1 MFNQMNS
8 KYSNMIQ
15 YDYSIYRMFIFLLFI
30 IILIPEGVFAKK
42 KPFKGKDRYN
52 RQISEGIEN
61 NGDTLSVTYIAFHP
75 FQIDT
80 TKMAVNKIA
89 GRLTKQEIDIFKN
102 FSEVYKFADEGPKEE
117 LYVVQGSQIDSIF
130 YDGLFGFKKIVI
142 PSDANKKFSHYYE
155 KGLKEGEWIEWFV
168 DESPREIYN
177 YKKDLLEGSY
187 AIYDSASAQKI
198 IEKMY
203 KKDLLH
209 GVWKEWYLDNTLKL
223 EYSYKNDNLHGV
235 SIDYDSTGKKDS
247 EKMYKEGLKDGEWN
261 FYNDDVVLVRV
272 EVYNDDLKDGLW
284 YTKDLETR
292 DIHYEEYREDKFIV
306 RYTEH
311 YYPNF
316 QLMEKYAYKDSLP
329 HGKWIG
335 YYKDGETKHVKRFE
349 DGKKQGKWQYY
360 TELGD
365 VHTLELFENDKRNGE
380 WYKRLEGKDIQ
391 YQFWDMDS
399 LISEYADLHY
409 PNGQLKEKISYKEGL
424 KDGKFTGYYQ
434 NGSKKY
440 VKRYEDDIPAG
451 KWQYYTMAG
460 KTNAEEIYVDGKRD
474 DEWYRLEQN
483 GDVYYQFWDMDS
495 LISEYAD
502 LHYPNGQL
510 IEKISYKE
518 GLKDGKFTGYYESGE
533 TKHKKKYTEDKPDGK
548 WQFFTA
554 GGDKNEEQ
562 IYAEGKKVE
571 EWYRI
576 DEKGDTYYQFWD
588 QDSLIS
594 EYADLHY
601 SNGQLIEKI
610 SYKDG
615 LKDGKFTGYYPSGK
629 VEYIKR
635 YEEDKPMGEWKFV
648 KEDGSTKKIERYEM
662 GKKNEEWITY
672 EENGDVYYQYWV
684 QDSLISEY
692 ADLHYPNGQLI
703 EKISYKEGKKN
714 GKFTGYY
721 ESGQTKYIRTYKD
734 DKLEGKYADY
744 TESGQILL
752 KQSYVNDL
760 LDGASKEWYLNG
772 KVKVKTSYTAGKLN
786 GGFMSYDSL
795 GRKETK
801 GEYEMGLK
809 TGDWLT
815 WYPSGKKKERLS
827 YFSGKANGMYSL
839 WDEEGRIIKEGEY
852 SNDLKHGVWITFDP
866 DLKRQESY
874 EYYDMGVAKL
884 KYFFKYYDNGN
895 LMEEPSFTE
904 YFRDGEWRQLFDNER
919 LQYLTTYSMGKK
931 YGLYEEWTINKELVQ
946 RGYYEYDLM
955 SALWTYAKNDSV
967 IKYEVYDADSIIDGF
982 VYEYYENDQS
992 KADAV
997 FLENGKRDQKW
1008 YTYFEEGKDSTISV
1022 YDGGK
1027 MTGTWYVNYD
1037 STFEVFTETNYEN
1050 NLKHGDYKEW
1060 YIDENPMVEGYYE
1073 YGKKHLLWAFW
1084 DERGYQRFEEWRM
1097 GELYD
1102 TFEYE
1107 YYDNGQLKEEPS
1119 YKNRK
1124 KHGKWFRYFPD
1135 GEISGVREFANGK
1148 RVGEWVDYY
1157 RKDEIAFQGIYKDDK
1172 KDGPWIWY
1180 YMNRGEPGEEGN
1192 IMSEVKFSN
1201 GELISEKCYKREDNQ
1216 EINCQEIFG
1225 ENDYRFAEKK

>member
-1 MFNQMNS
+1 MIS
-8 KYSNMIQ
+8 KYITINAH
-15 YDYSIYRMFIFLLFI
+15 IYFARKIVVLFLLLLFI
-30 IILIPEGVFAKK
+30 PNGLLGKK
-42 KPFKGKDRYN
+42 KPFIGKDRYN
-52 RQISEGIEN
+52 RQISEGVEN

-102 FSEVYKFADEGPKEE
+102 FAEVYKFADEGPKEE

-177 YKKDLLEGSY
+177 YKKDLLEGPY

-284 YTKDLETR
+284 YTKDLKTR
-292 DIHYEEYREDKFIV
+292 DVHYEEYREDKFIV

-1216 EINCQEIFG
+1216 EINCQDIFG

>member
-1 MFNQMNS
+1 MIS
-8 KYSNMIQ
+8 KYITINAH
-15 YDYSIYRMFIFLLFI
+15 IYFARKIVVLFLLLLFI
-30 IILIPEGVFAKK
+30 PNGLLGKK
-42 KPFKGKDRYN
+42 KPFIGKDRYN
-52 RQISEGIEN
+52 RQISEGVEN

-102 FSEVYKFADEGPKEE
+102 FAEVYKFADEGPKEE

-130 YDGLFGFKKIVI
+130 YDGLFGFKNIVI

-177 YKKDLLEGSY
+177 YKKDLLEGPY

-424 KDGKFTGYYQ
+424 KDVKFTGYYQ

-548 WQFFTA
+548 WQFFTT

-610 SYKDG
+610 SYKEG

>member
-1 MFNQMNS
+1 MIS
-8 KYSNMIQ
+8 KYITINAH
-15 YDYSIYRMFIFLLFI
+15 IYFARKIVVLFLLLLFI
-30 IILIPEGVFAKK
+30 PNGLLGKK
-42 KPFKGKDRYN
+42 KPFIGKDRYN
-52 RQISEGIEN
+52 RQISEGVEN

-102 FSEVYKFADEGPKEE
+102 FAEVYKFADEGPKEE

-177 YKKDLLEGSY
+177 YKKDLLEGPY

-209 GVWKEWYLDNTLKL
+209 GVWKEWYLDNTLRL

-610 SYKDG
+610 SYKEG

>member
-1 MFNQMNS
+1 MIS
-8 KYSNMIQ
+8 KYITINAH
-15 YDYSIYRMFIFLLFI
+15 IYFARKIVVLFLLLLFI
-30 IILIPEGVFAKK
+30 PNGLLGKK
-42 KPFKGKDRYN
+42 KPFIGKDRYN
-52 RQISEGIEN
+52 RQISEGVEN

-102 FSEVYKFADEGPKEE
+102 FAEVYKFADEGPKEE

-1192 IMSEVKFSN
+1192 VMSEVKFSN

>member
-1 MFNQMNS
+1 MIS
-8 KYSNMIQ
+8 KYITINAH
-15 YDYSIYRMFIFLLFI
+15 IYFARKIVVLFLLLLFI
-30 IILIPEGVFAKK
+30 PNGLLGKK
-42 KPFKGKDRYN
+42 KPFIGKDRYN
-52 RQISEGIEN
+52 RQISEGVEN

-102 FSEVYKFADEGPKEE
+102 FAEVYKFADEGPKEE

-177 YKKDLLEGSY
+177 YKKDLLEGPY

-329 HGKWIG
+329 HGKWVG

-610 SYKDG
+610 SYKEG

-629 VEYIKR
+629 VEYVKR

-648 KEDGSTKKIERYEM
+648 KEDGTTKKIERYEM

>member
-1 MFNQMNS
+1 MIS
-8 KYSNMIQ
+8 KYITINAH
-15 YDYSIYRMFIFLLFI
+15 IYFARKIVVLFLLLLFI
-30 IILIPEGVFAKK
+30 PNGLLGKK
-42 KPFKGKDRYN
+42 KPFIGKDRYN
-52 RQISEGIEN
+52 RQISEGVEN

-102 FSEVYKFADEGPKEE
+102 FAEVYKFADEGPKEE

-177 YKKDLLEGSY
+177 YKKDLLEGPY

-772 KVKVKTSYTAGKLN
+772 KVKVKTSYTTGKLN

>member
-1 MFNQMNS
+1 MIS
-8 KYSNMIQ
+8 KYITINAH
-15 YDYSIYRMFIFLLFI
+15 IYFARKIVVLFLLLLFI
-30 IILIPEGVFAKK
+30 PNGLLGKK
-42 KPFKGKDRYN
+42 KPFIGKDRYN
-52 RQISEGIEN
+52 RQISEGVEN

-102 FSEVYKFADEGPKEE
+102 FAEVYKFADEGPKEE

-610 SYKDG
+610 SYKEG

>member
-1 MFNQMNS
+1 MIS
-8 KYSNMIQ
+8 KYITINA
-15 YDYSIYRMFIFLLFI
+15 YIYFARKIVVLFLLLLFI
-30 IILIPEGVFAKK
+30 PNGLLGKK
-42 KPFKGKDRYN
+42 KPFIGKDRYN
-52 RQISEGIEN
+52 RQISEGVEN

-102 FSEVYKFADEGPKEE
+102 FAEVYKFADEGPKEE

-177 YKKDLLEGSY
+177 YKKDLLEGPY

-610 SYKDG
+610 SYKEG

>member
-1 MFNQMNS
+1 MIS
-8 KYSNMIQ
+8 KYITINAH
-15 YDYSIYRMFIFLLFI
+15 IYFARKIVVLFLLLLFI
-30 IILIPEGVFAKK
+30 PNGLLGKK
-42 KPFKGKDRYN
+42 KPFIGKDRYN
-52 RQISEGIEN
+52 RQISEGVEN

-102 FSEVYKFADEGPKEE
+102 FAEVYKFADEGPKEE

-209 GVWKEWYLDNTLKL
+209 GVWKEWYLDNTLRL

-1192 IMSEVKFSN
+1192 VMSEVKFSN

>member
-1 MFNQMNS
+1 MIS
-8 KYSNMIQ
+8 KYITINAH
-15 YDYSIYRMFIFLLFI
+15 IYFVRKIVVLFLLLLFI
-30 IILIPEGVFAKK
+30 PNVLLGKK
-42 KPFKGKDRYN
+42 KPFIGKDRYN
-52 RQISEGIEN
+52 RQISEGVEN

-102 FSEVYKFADEGPKEE
+102 FAEVYKFADEGPKEE

-1027 MTGTWYVNYD
+1027 MTGAWYVNYD

>member
-1 MFNQMNS
+1 MIS
-8 KYSNMIQ
+8 KYITINAHTYFARKIVVL
-15 YDYSIYRMFIFLLFI
+15 FLLLLFI
-30 IILIPEGVFAKK
+30 PNGLLGKK
-42 KPFKGKDRYN
+42 KPFIGKDRYN
-52 RQISEGIEN
+52 RQISEGVEN

-102 FSEVYKFADEGPKEE
+102 FAEVYKFADEGPKEE

-1008 YTYFEEGKDSTISV
+1008 FTYFEEGKDSTISV

-1216 EINCQEIFG
+1216 EINCQDIFG

>member
-1 MFNQMNS
+1 MIS
-8 KYSNMIQ
+8 KYITINAH
-15 YDYSIYRMFIFLLFI
+15 IYFARKIVVLFLLLLFI
-30 IILIPEGVFAKK
+30 PNGLLGKK
-42 KPFKGKDRYN
+42 KPFIGKDRYN
-52 RQISEGIEN
+52 RQISEGVEN

-102 FSEVYKFADEGPKEE
+102 FAEVYKFADEGPKEE

-874 EYYDMGVAKL
+874 EYYDVGVAKL

>member
-1 MFNQMNS
+1 MIS
-8 KYSNMIQ
+8 KYITINAH
-15 YDYSIYRMFIFLLFI
+15 IYFARKIVVLFLLLLFI
-30 IILIPEGVFAKK
+30 PNGLLGKK
-42 KPFKGKDRYN
+42 KPFIGKDRYN
-52 RQISEGIEN
+52 RQISEGVEN

-102 FSEVYKFADEGPKEE
+102 FAEVYKFADEGPKEE

-168 DESPREIYN
+168 DESPREIYH

-648 KEDGSTKKIERYEM
+648 KEDGTTKKIERYEM

>member
-1 MFNQMNS
+1 MIS
-8 KYSNMIQ
+8 KYITINTH
-15 YDYSIYRMFIFLLFI
+15 IYFARKIVVLFLLLLFI
-30 IILIPEGVFAKK
+30 PNGLLGKK
-42 KPFKGKDRYN
+42 KPFIGKDRYN
-52 RQISEGIEN
+52 RQISEGVEN

-102 FSEVYKFADEGPKEE
+102 FAEVYKFADEGPKEE

-177 YKKDLLEGSY
+177 YKKDLLEGPY

>member
-1 MFNQMNS
+1 MIS
-8 KYSNMIQ
+8 KYITINAH
-15 YDYSIYRMFIFLLFI
+15 IYFARKIVVLFLLLLFI
-30 IILIPEGVFAKK
+30 PNGLLGKK
-42 KPFKGKDRYN
+42 KPFIGKDRYN
-52 RQISEGIEN
+52 RQISEGVEN

-102 FSEVYKFADEGPKEE
+102 FAEVYKFADEGPKEE

-1008 YTYFEEGKDSTISV
+1008 FTYFEEGKDSTISV

>member
-1 MFNQMNS
+1 MIS
-8 KYSNMIQ
+8 KYITINAH
-15 YDYSIYRMFIFLLFI
+15 IYFARKIVVLFLLLLFI
-30 IILIPEGVFAKK
+30 PNGLLGKK
-42 KPFKGKDRYN
+42 KPFIGKDRYN
-52 RQISEGIEN
+52 RQISEGVEN

-102 FSEVYKFADEGPKEE
+102 FAEVYKFADEGPKEE

-610 SYKDG
+610 SYKEG

-1008 YTYFEEGKDSTISV
+1008 FTYFEEGKDSTISV

>member
-1 MFNQMNS
+1 MKS
-8 KYSNMIQ
+8 KYLHIMQ
-15 YDYSIYRMFIFLLFI
+15 DHYSMFRIVIILLFVI
-30 IILIPEGVFAKK
+30 IFIPEGLFGKK
-42 KPFKGKDRYN
+42 KPFIGKDRFS

-80 TKMAVNKIA
+80 TKMAINKIA

-102 FSEVYKFADEGPKEE
+102 FAEVYKFADEGPKEE

-130 YDGLFGFKKIVI
+130 YDGLFGFKKVVI
-142 PSDANKKFSHYYE
+142 PADANKKFSHYYE

-168 DESPREIYN
+168 DESPREIYH
-177 YKKDLLEGSY
+177 YKKDMLDGSY

-209 GVWKEWYLDNTLKL
+209 GIWKEWYLDNTLKL
-223 EYSYKNDNLHGV
+223 EHTYKNDNLHGI

-247 EKMYKEGLKDGEWN
+247 EKMYKDGLKDGEWN

-311 YYPNF
+311 YYPNY

-335 YYKDGETKHVKRFE
+335 YFENGETKHVKRFE
-349 DGKKQGKWQYY
+349 DGKKQGKWQFY

-365 VHTLELFENDKRNGE
+365 IHILELYENDKRDGE
-380 WYKRLEGKDIQ
+380 WYKKGDGNDVH

-399 LISEYADLHY
+399 LISEYADLYY

-424 KDGKFTGYYQ
+424 KEGKFTGYYQ
-434 NGSKKY
+434 NGAKKY
-440 VKRYEDDIPAG
+440 VKRYENDIPEG

-460 KTNAEEIYVDGKRD
+460 KTNAEEIYVEGKRN
-474 DEWYRLEQN
+474 DEWYRIEQN

-502 LHYPNGQL
+502 LHYSNGQL

-518 GLKDGKFTGYYESGE
+518 GLKDGKFTGYY
-533 TKHKKKYTEDKPDGK
+533 
-548 WQFFTA
+548 
-554 GGDKNEEQ
+554 
-562 IYAEGKKVE
+562 
-571 EWYRI
+571 
-576 DEKGDTYYQFWD
+576 
-588 QDSLIS
+588 
-594 EYADLHY
+594 
-601 SNGQLIEKI
+601 
-610 SYKDG
+610 
-615 LKDGKFTGYYPSGK
+615 PSGK
-629 VEYIKR
+629 VEYVKR

-648 KEDGSTKKIERYEM
+648 KEDGTTKKIERYEM

-672 EENGDVYYQYWV
+672 EDNGDVYYQYWV

-703 EKISYKEGKKN
+703 EKISYKEGRKN

-752 KQSYVNDL
+752 KQSYANDL
-760 LDGASKEWYLNG
+760 LDGPSKEWYING
-772 KVKVKTSYTAGKLN
+772 KVKVKSSYTSGKLN
-786 GGFMSYDSL
+786 GSFMSYDSL

-852 SNDLKHGVWITFDP
+852 ANDLKHGVWITFDP

-895 LMEEPSFTE
+895 LMEQPSFTE

-919 LQYLTTYSMGKK
+919 LQYLTTYKMGKK
-931 YGLYEEWTINKELVQ
+931 YGLYEEWTIKKELVQ
-946 RGYYEYDLM
+946 RGYYENELM
-955 SALWTYAKNDSV
+955 TALWTYARNDSV

-982 VYEYYENDQS
+982 IYEYYENDQS

-1027 MTGTWYVNYD
+1027 KTGTWYVHYD
-1037 STFEVFTETNYEN
+1037 STFEVSIETNYEN

-1060 YIDENPMVEGYYE
+1060 YIDESPMIEGYYE

-1107 YYDNGQLKEEPS
+1107 YYENGQLKEEPS

-1192 IMSEVKFSN
+1192 TMSEVEFNN
-1201 GELISEKCYKREDNQ
+1201 GELISEKCYKREDST
-1216 EINCQEIFG
+1216 EIDCKEVFG
-1225 ENDYRFAEKK
+1225 ENDFRFAEKK

>member
-1 MFNQMNS
+1 MIS
-8 KYSNMIQ
+8 KYITINAH
-15 YDYSIYRMFIFLLFI
+15 IYFARKIVVLFLLLLFI
-30 IILIPEGVFAKK
+30 PNGLLGKK
-42 KPFKGKDRYN
+42 KPFIGKDRYN
-52 RQISEGIEN
+52 RQISEGVEN

-102 FSEVYKFADEGPKEE
+102 FAEVYKFADEGPKEV

-502 LHYPNGQL
+502 LHY
-510 IEKISYKE
+510 
-518 GLKDGKFTGYYESGE
+518 
-533 TKHKKKYTEDKPDGK
+533 
-548 WQFFTA
+548 
-554 GGDKNEEQ
+554 
-562 IYAEGKKVE
+562 
-571 EWYRI
+571 
-576 DEKGDTYYQFWD
+576 
-588 QDSLIS
+588 
-594 EYADLHY
+594 
-601 SNGQLIEKI
+601 SNVQLIEKI

-1216 EINCQEIFG
+1216 EINCQDIFG

>member
-1 MFNQMNS
+1 MKPKYFNLNVHS
-8 KYSNMIQ
+8 Y
-15 YDYSIYRMFIFLLFI
+15 FIDRIVVLFLLLFFI
-30 IILIPEGVFAKK
+30 PDGIFGKK
-42 KPFKGKDRYN
+42 KPFIGKDRYN

-61 NGDTLSVTYIAFHP
+61 NGDTLSVTYVAFHP

-80 TKMAVNKIA
+80 TKMAINKIA

-102 FSEVYKFADEGPKEE
+102 FAEVYKFADEGPKEE

-130 YDGLFGFKKIVI
+130 YDGLFGFKKVVI

-155 KGLKEGEWIEWFV
+155 KGLKEGEWTEWFV
-168 DESPREIYN
+168 DESPREIYH
-177 YKKDLLEGSY
+177 YKKDLLDGSY
-187 AIYDSASAQKI
+187 AIFDSASGQKI

-203 KKDLLH
+203 KKDVLS
-209 GVWKEWYLDNTLKL
+209 GQWKEWYLDNTLKL
-223 EYSYKNDNLHGV
+223 EYSYKNDNLHGI

-247 EKMYKEGLKDGEWN
+247 EKMYKDGLKDGEWN
-261 FYNDDVVLVRV
+261 FYNNDVVLVRV
-272 EVYNDDLKDGLW
+272 EIYNDDLKDGLW
-284 YTKDLETR
+284 YTKDLDTR

-335 YYKDGETKHVKRFE
+335 YHKDGETKHVKRFE

-365 VHTLELFENDKRNGE
+365 IHTLELFENDKRNGE
-380 WYKRLEGKDIQ
+380 WYKKADGKDVN

-434 NGSKKY
+434 NGAKKY
-440 VKRYEDDIPAG
+440 VKRYEQDLPAG

-460 KTNAEEIYVDGKRD
+460 KTNAEEIYVEGKRN
-474 DEWYRLEQN
+474 DEWYRLEEN

-518 GLKDGKFTGYYESGE
+518 GLKDGKFTGYYEGGA
-533 TKHKKKYTEDKPDGK
+533 TKYKKKFSDDKPDGK
-548 WQFFTA
+548 WQFYTS

-562 IYAEGKKVE
+562 IYVEGKKDE
-571 EWYRI
+571 EWFRI
-576 DEKGDTYYQFWD
+576 DQKGDTYYQYWD

-610 SYKDG
+610 SYKEG

-648 KEDGSTKKIERYEM
+648 KEDGTTKKIERYEM
-662 GKKNEEWITY
+662 GEKNEEWITY
-672 EENGDVYYQYWV
+672 EENGDVYYQFWDM
-684 QDSLISEY
+684 DSLISEY

-703 EKISYKEGKKN
+703 EKISYKEGRKN

-772 KVKVKTSYTAGKLN
+772 EVKVKSSYSAGKLN

-801 GEYEMGLK
+801 GEYDMGLK
-809 TGDWLT
+809 TGDWLA

-904 YFRDGEWRQLFDNER
+904 YFRDGEWKQLFDNER
-919 LQYLTTYSMGKK
+919 LQYLTTFSMGKK
-931 YGLYEEWTINKELVQ
+931 YGLYEEWTIKKELVQ

-982 VYEYYENDQS
+982 VYEYYDNDQT

-1027 MTGTWYVNYD
+1027 KTGTWYVHFD
-1037 STFEVFTETNYEN
+1037 STFEVSTETNYEN

-1084 DERGYQRFEEWRM
+1084 DEKGYQRFEEWRM

-1107 YYDNGQLKEEPS
+1107 YYENGQLKEEPS

-1124 KHGKWFRYFPD
+1124 KHGQWFRYFPD

-1148 RVGEWVDYY
+1148 RAGEWVDYY
-1157 RKDEIAFQGIYKDDK
+1157 RKDEIAFQGVYRDDK

-1192 IMSEVKFSN
+1192 IMSEVKFNN
-1201 GELISEKCYKREDNQ
+1201 GELISEKCYKREDSE

-1225 ENDYRFAEKK
+1225 ENDYRFADKK

>member
-1 MFNQMNS
+1 MIS
-8 KYSNMIQ
+8 KYITINAH
-15 YDYSIYRMFIFLLFI
+15 IYFARKIVVLFLLLLFI
-30 IILIPEGVFAKK
+30 PNGLLGKK
-42 KPFKGKDRYN
+42 KPFIGKDRYN
-52 RQISEGIEN
+52 RQISEGVEN

-102 FSEVYKFADEGPKEE
+102 FAEVYKFADEGPKEE

-518 GLKDGKFTGYYESGE
+518 
-533 TKHKKKYTEDKPDGK
+533 
-548 WQFFTA
+548 
-554 GGDKNEEQ
+554 
-562 IYAEGKKVE
+562 
-571 EWYRI
+571 
-576 DEKGDTYYQFWD
+576 
-588 QDSLIS
+588 
-594 EYADLHY
+594 
-601 SNGQLIEKI
+601 
-610 SYKDG
+610 G

-1225 ENDYRFAEKK
+1225 ENDYRFAEKNNDGS

>member
-1 MFNQMNS
+1 MIS
-8 KYSNMIQ
+8 KYITINAH
-15 YDYSIYRMFIFLLFI
+15 IYFARKIVVLFLLLLFI
-30 IILIPEGVFAKK
+30 PNGLLGKK
-42 KPFKGKDRYN
+42 KPFIGKDRYN
-52 RQISEGIEN
+52 RQISEGVEN

-102 FSEVYKFADEGPKEE
+102 FAEVYKFADEGPKEE

-1216 EINCQEIFG
+1216 EINCQDIFG

>member
-1 MFNQMNS
+1 MIS
-8 KYSNMIQ
+8 KYITINAH
-15 YDYSIYRMFIFLLFI
+15 IYFARKIVVLFLLLLFI
-30 IILIPEGVFAKK
+30 PNGLLGKK
-42 KPFKGKDRYN
+42 KPFIGKDRYN
-52 RQISEGIEN
+52 RQISEGVEN

-102 FSEVYKFADEGPKEE
+102 FAEVYKFADEGPKEE

-610 SYKDG
+610 SYKEG

-734 DKLEGKYADY
+734 DNLEGKYADY